1 MGVTEASVRP
11 LGEWL
16 RQRREELG
24 ISLEDAQEA
33 TRIRIRYLEALESE
47 DFEALPNAVVARGF
61 LRNYA
66 DYLEMDAQEAV
77 ERFNRIAGSPGPQP
91 VSVDESSPFETDSFR
106 PLALHEIERPR
117 SRWWLFAVLLVIL
130 VTALAWLVWM
140 GYPTIDGWLANAV
153 ARSESTPTR
162 HNTSEPPATATRTA
176 TTVPTGEPVPLTT
189 VPPIATSGQPTPTLE
204 ITLTPTFSPSPSPSP
219 TEPVYT
225 GIFLELVF
233 TDTSWI
239 QVTVDGVRQFQGEL
253 EVGTYRSWYGEQ
265 RIELR
270 VGNAGAVEVT
280 VNGQAI
286 GPIGEPGEVVDRIF
300 EIVDD
305 QVTEATPT
313 RIPPETL
320 TAEATAGTLQPEP
333 TPTLIVP
340 AATAPPITSTA
351 AVTPTLSITATAT
364 ITPTVVATA
373 TTSP

>member
-33 TRIRIRYLEALESE
+33 TRIRIRYLEALEGE
-47 DFEALPNAVVARGF
+47 DFEVLPNAVVARGF

-77 ERFNRIAGSPGPQP
+77 ERFNRIAGAPEPKSP
-91 VSVDESSPFETDSFR
+91 SVDEASPSETDSFR
-106 PLALHEIERPR
+106 PVALHEMERP
-117 SRWWLFAVLLVIL
+117 RWWLFAVLLVLL
-130 VTALAWLVWM
+130 VAALAWLVWM
-140 GYPTIDGWLANAV
+140 GYPIIDNWLSSVV
-153 ARSESTPTR
+153 ARAESTPIR
-162 HNTSEPPATATRTA
+162 HSTSEPPATATRTA
-176 TTVPTGEPVPLTT
+176 TIAPTREPVPLTT
-189 VPPIATSGQPTPTLE
+189 VPPVATSGQPTPTLE
-204 ITLTPTFSPSPSPSP
+204 ITLTPTLTPSPSPSP
-219 TEPVYT
+219 TEPIYT

-286 GPIGEPGEVVDRIF
+286 GPLGEPGEVADRIF

-313 RIPPETL
+313 RVPPETL
-320 TAEATAGTLQPEP
+320 TAEATAGTLQPEL

-351 AVTPTLSITATAT
+351 AVTSTQTITVTAT
-364 ITPTVVATA
+364 ITPTVLATA